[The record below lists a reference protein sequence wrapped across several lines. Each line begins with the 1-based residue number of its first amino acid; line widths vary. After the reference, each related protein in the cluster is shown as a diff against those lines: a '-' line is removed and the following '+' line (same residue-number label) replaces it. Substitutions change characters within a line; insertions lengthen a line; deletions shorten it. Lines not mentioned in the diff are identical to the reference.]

1 MFMADSA
8 LDALL
13 ADVALATRTDICSQ
27 EPATYTQA
35 TSTYSL
41 GSYTSSSWGA
51 VQDHSPTGRERIR
64 AAITTGATV
73 SVSGTATHFAETR
86 PADSSLKVAQSLSN
100 GQAVTSGN
108 PFTLTACTVS
118 VGDPV

>member
-13 ADVALATRTDICSQ
+13 ADIALATRTDVCSQ

-51 VQDHSPTGRERIR
+51 AQDHSPNGRERIR
-64 AAITTGATV
+64 AAITSGATI
-73 SVSGTATHFAETR
+73 SADGTATHFAETR
-86 PADSSLKVAQSLSN
+86 PADSSLKAAHSLSSS
-100 GQAVTSGN
+100 QVVTNGN